1 MLKVSSVTAIVLALV
16 AIMVSLPSS
25 FAANSS
31 SIEDIIVAQKRYVL
45 YNSRRLSGECLDTCV
60 TKSPTASPTIE
71 TGGATPAPTCEDK
84 IDIDVCVAI
93 DNSGSICSVGTPKLC
108 TNCNPNQPCTAGEG
122 GATGDGMC
130 CGNYKEV
137 ATFSKNYINS
147 LNGVGSVSVV
157 KYGSTASVASP
168 QGTAAAAV
176 AAIDS
181 EAYSGGYTNTED
193 AIYQCK
199 NELQGTTNPVIVLVT
214 DGTPTACRKK
224 GGGYKTIFQGGC
236 NTGNCNGCIN
246 GYPVDAAT
254 TLADEAA
261 SAGMSLVPVVINS
274 VSSNVDALELLARCP
289 TGAAGADCDVNDYK
303 NLSVATIG
311 DLDTLLEGLI
321 MTTECA

>member
-1 MLKVSSVTAIVLALV
+1 MLKVSSGTAIVLALV

-45 YNSRRLSGECLDTCV
+45 YNSRRLSGECLDVCV

-84 IDIDVCVAI
+84 RDIDVCVAI
-93 DNSGSICSVGTPKLC
+93 DNSGSICSVGQPKLC
-108 TNCNPNQPCTAGEG
+108 EDCNPNQPCTAGD
-122 GATGDGMC
+122 ATGDGMC
-130 CGNYKEV
+130 CGNYRDV

-157 KYGSTASVASP
+157 KYGSTASVASA
-168 QGTAAAAV
+168 QGTAAAAIN
-176 AAIDS
+176 AIDTK
-181 EAYSGGYTNTED
+181 AYSGGYTNTED

-214 DGTPTACRKK
+214 DGTPTACRRKN
-224 GGGYKTIFQGGC
+224 GGFKTIFNGDC
-236 NTGNCNGCIN
+236 NEGNCALCPNGD
-246 GYPVDAAT
+246 PVTAAL
-254 TLADEAA
+254 TLANEAA

-274 VSSNVDALELLARCP
+274 VSTAVDTLESLARCP

-303 NLSVATIG
+303 NLSVGTIG